1 MYVNY
6 HSNRNEFL
14 EKFKQDRLK
23 NENDNPYMINKRT
36 GSKNH
41 KAAIAENKIKNSEF
55 LSNKNNN
62 LKNLGMEGRWDYLYE
77 LEKLKRAKLEEKRKI
92 KENELFEKD
101 LTECTFSPKL
111 NKIKNLKDHFNSNSK
126 FLSSSYLEK
135 ENITGLALPTDENL
149 NSKIYSGNMIER
161 QQWWEYK
168 KKIKIENIRHNENSK
183 NIKECVFRPKL
194 VKSPFK

>member
-6 HSNRNEFL
+6 HSNRNDFL
-14 EKFKQDRLK
+14 DKFKQNRAR
-23 NENDNPYMINKRT
+23 NENDNPYIINKKT
-36 GSKNH
+36 QNKTS
-41 KAAIAENKIKNSEF
+41 KAAISENKIKNSES
-55 LSNKNNN
+55 LSNRNNN
-62 LKNLGMEGRWDYLYE
+62 FKNLGMEGRWDYLYE
-77 LEKLKRAKLEEKRKI
+77 LEKLKRAKLDEKRKI

-111 NKIKNLKDHFNSNSK
+111 NKFRNLKNNFNSNSK

-135 ENITGLALPTDENL
+135 ENNSGMALPTDENL

-194 VKSPFK
+194 VKSLLN